1 MAIPVLFLRLHEATL
16 RVGEQNRGFSL
27 GGLLTLAPMSP
38 GFPCKLAIE
47 DLANVFEGGP
57 LSFAMS
63 VDADVLCLALL
74 AAFWPAAKAT
84 STNVEQFPPILRV
97 PIGETDSMFCKFP
110 ILQDTAEVS
119 WWKEDQKA
127 FIEPNSRN
135 KFKVKKGR
143 GTFTL
148 LNVSYSDVGV
158 YYCQVKS
165 QQQIFGNGSG
175 SQLIVLTPPTPL
187 KIIRV
192 EETSSKTRK
201 LMCKTAAFYP
211 KKLDILWRRNSMEI
225 LPKIDP
231 SITETSEGLYEAS
244 STLEDAQPAQGKVVY
259 TCLVSHETLKIPA
272 SFSYIIEQDLD
283 NINKPLILGGALS
296 GLAIVVLII
305 ILIRIGVK
313 AKRGIQRTSEEASP
327 CGEPTGIAPFEHNL
341 AYATLNVRENKKD
354 HQVRRQDEH
363 VVYAKTRRGSDEK
376 LTYAALQ
383 FPNKEVSAFKHG
395 S

>member
-16 RVGEQNRGFSL
+16 RVGEQHLGFGFGSLQPDDMNIDFSFSL
-27 GGLLTLAPMSP
+27 EEYMRSYNFNPFEILDHQDFNPFRPGGWFTLAPMSP
-38 GFPCKLAIE
+38 GFPCKLAIR

-63 VDADVLCLALL
+63 VDANVWRLALL

-97 PIGETDSMFCKFP
+97 PIGETDSMFCKYP

-119 WWKEDQKA
+119 WWKEGQKA

-135 KFKVKKGR
+135 KFNVKKGR

-192 EETSSKTRK
+192 EETSPKTRK

-211 KKLDILWRRNSMEI
+211 KKLDIFWRRNNMEI
-225 LPKIDP
+225 LPKMEP

-244 STLEDAQPAQGKVVY
+244 STLEDVQPAQGKVVY
-259 TCLVSHETLKIPA
+259 TCLVSHETLKIPT

-283 NINKPLILGGALS
+283 NINKPLILGGALG
-296 GLAIVVLII
+296 GLAIVILII

-313 AKRGIQRTSEEASP
+313 AKRGSLPLHVSP
-327 CGEPTGIAPFEHNL
+327 PYYYCH
-341 AYATLNVRENKKD
+341 
-354 HQVRRQDEH
+354 H
-363 VVYAKTRRGSDEK
+363 VDAGLRGRHRSR
-376 LTYAALQ
+376 
-383 FPNKEVSAFKHG
+383 
-395 S
+395 